1 MDIEIKQKHPNLKK
15 YILIGAAA
23 AAAAITGIAAYK
35 GVTTSTYHDSSNSV
49 MIGEVT
55 QGEFNDYVRMT
66 GRVETGMIVQVSAL
80 ESGIVERKWVEEG
93 AMVQPGDIILTLH
106 NPNLR
111 QQILDSESQLAEK
124 QNMLRDTEL
133 AMEKDRLQVRQDLLT
148 TRTDLTRKRRLM
160 EQQKALYDEGLTS
173 REEYLKASEDYELA
187 AQSFDLLRDRLRQD
201 SLYRSVQ
208 LDMMRESLRNMQEN
222 FMLVRSRA
230 DNLTIRASHA
240 GQLGS
245 LNAEIGQNIST
256 GSQVGQIN
264 ILDSYKVTVSID
276 EHYIDRVNAGITGT
290 MKRGG
295 KSWPVTVSKVYPEV
309 AESKFRADLTIDGSL
324 PENLRVGQS
333 FSVDLR
339 LGDSEQAVMVPRG
352 TFFTSTGGR
361 WAYVLDADGHS
372 ATRRD
377 IKIGRQNPEYYEVT
391 EGLEPGERIII
402 SSYSAYGDA
411 DRVTI
416 AQ

>member
-1 MDIEIKQKHPNLKK
+1 MDIEIKKKHPNLKR
-15 YILIGAAA
+15 YILIGG
-23 AAAAITGIAAYK
+23 AAIAAVTIGIAAYK
-35 GVTTSTYHDSSNSV
+35 GVTTSTYHDDSNSV

-55 QGEFNDYVRMT
+55 KGEFNDYVRMT

-160 EQQKALYDEGLTS
+160 EQQKALYNEGLTS
-173 REEYLKASEDYELA
+173 REEYLKANEDYELA
-187 AQSFDLLRDRLRQD
+187 SQSFELLRDRLRQD

-309 AESKFRADLTIDGSL
+309 AESKFRADLTIDGPL
-324 PENLRVGQS
+324 PDNLRVGQS

-339 LGDSEQAVMVPRG
+339 LGDSEQAVMVKRG

-361 WAYVLDADGHS
+361 WAYVLDADGRS